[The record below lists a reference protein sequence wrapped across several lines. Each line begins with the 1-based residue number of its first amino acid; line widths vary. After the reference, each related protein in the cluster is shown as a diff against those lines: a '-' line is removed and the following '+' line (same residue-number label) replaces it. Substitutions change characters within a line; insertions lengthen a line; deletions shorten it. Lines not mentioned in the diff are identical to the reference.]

1 MHSFTFY
8 GKLKAL
14 CPETVVI
21 PSQHSV
27 MDLNTALVQLVPQ
40 LHGEPFLLASEKGM
54 LHESDSLMG
63 NESISIMPPFS
74 GG

>member
-1 MHSFTFY
+1 MHSLIFY

-21 PSQHSV
+21 PSQLSV
-27 MDLNTALVQLVPQ
+27 MDLKTALVQLFPQ

-54 LHESDSLMG
+54 LHDSDSLMG
-63 NESISIMPPFS
+63 NEAISVMPPFS